1 MKDLINLLENN
12 FEKLDTNVYAEWL
25 NDNQTEPTTAKGML
39 KKMDW
44 LDDKCKTLLTD
55 KRVKLV
61 IDDRALIV
69 NIITN

>member
-12 FEKLDTNVYAEWL
+12 FEKIDTNIYAEWL

-39 KKMDW
+39 KKLHW
-44 LDDKCKTLLTD
+44 LDEDCKTLLTD
-55 KRVKLV
+55 KRVNLI

-69 NIITN
+69 NIL

>member
-25 NDNQTEPTTAKGML
+25 NDNQTEPTTAKGMI
-39 KKMDW
+39 KKMHW

-69 NIITN
+69 NILTK

>member
-12 FEKLDTNVYAEWL
+12 FEKLDTNIYAEWL

-44 LDDKCKTLLTD
+44 LDDECKSLLNYD
-55 KRVKLV
+55 RVHLIV
-61 IDDRALIV
+61 DDRALIV
-69 NIITN
+69 NILTK